1 MITAQL
7 PPVPSDGQEPEGEH
21 QMGFDDML
29 DAEIEAAGGEMGE
42 LEEYVGSIGRTMFD
56 APNSKDNTVTVLLP
70 DGHIDKAPSQSLVR
84 IKSRSKKRGGDG
96 RQYLGAVVQGPFA
109 EPDGLRA
116 DSPIVVTTTV
126 RGPVFIPKYH
136 GRIQVEIIGE
146 EIDGLLIPPRY
157 RPLPNS
163 PVFALDQQETQER
176 LKLLGDVILG
186 LAVGYDNM
194 AVGLPASRKD
204 VFPRHFCIL
213 GTTGGGKST
222 TMSGMIGNLS
232 EKSVAVVIFDTEG
245 EYTRMMQPTQDAT
258 MLAALQRRGLE
269 PKGLSKVK
277 ILHLV
282 GRETANPE
290 YTDSQQFS
298 LRFSSLSPYAVKE
311 ILDFNEAQEDRYL
324 KAHDICRSMLR
335 EMKVFPAD
343 KSEEAQLLE
352 LDELETGV
360 PRMTL
365 QHMYDVVRL
374 CADVAAKKSD
384 AAANGTNKKKSDDAD
399 EESSE
404 EEIGYIGSPDLRAH
418 RYSLLN
424 RIKKLGPTHEFSW
437 RKVQG
442 SLSRLLRLKI
452 FDNPA
457 AGHPDYAAMTGPGQV
472 TIIDLS
478 DTDSPQ
484 VNNMVISEILR
495 GLQAQQD
502 ANYKQSENGVPV
514 RRVVVVIEEAHEFL
528 SAARIKQMPVLFQQ
542 VARIARRGRK
552 RWLGLIFVTQ
562 LPQHLPDEVLGLVNN
577 YVLHKIS
584 DANVISRLKRSI
596 GGVDDGL
603 WDRLPNLAP
612 GQAIVS
618 ASSMSRAMLVAIDPT
633 PYQLRMTE

>member
-1 MITAQL
+1 MIRTPMQPAH
-7 PPVPSDGQEPEGEH
+7 SDGQELSLE
-21 QMGFDDML
+21 QQIGFEDIL
-29 DAEIEAAGGEMGE
+29 DAEIEAAGGEME
-42 LEEYVGSIGRTMFD
+42 EMEEYVGSIGRTMFD
-56 APNSKDNTVTVLLP
+56 VPNSKDNTVTALLP
-70 DGHIDKAPSQSLVR
+70 EGQINKAPSQSLVR
-84 IKSRSKKRGGDG
+84 IKSRRIERGGDG

-136 GRIQVEIIGE
+136 GRIQVEVIGE
-146 EIDGLLIPPRY
+146 EVEGILVPPRY

-163 PVFALDQQETQER
+163 PVFALDQAETQER
-176 LKLLGDVILG
+176 LKLFGDVTLG

-194 AVGLPASRKD
+194 PVALPASRKD

-222 TMSGMIGNLS
+222 TMSGMIGSLS
-232 EKSVAVVIFDTEG
+232 EQNVAVVLFDTEG
-245 EYTRMMQPTQDAT
+245 EYTRIMHATKDPT
-258 MLAALQRRGLE
+258 MLAALDRRGLQ
-269 PKGLSKVK
+269 PKSLNNVR

-282 GRETANPE
+282 GRETTNPE
-290 YTDSQQFS
+290 HADTKSFS

-311 ILDFNEAQEDRYL
+311 ILDFNDAQEDRYL
-324 KAHDICRSMLR
+324 KAHDVSRSMLM
-335 EMKVFPAD
+335 EMNVFPAN
-343 KSEEAQLLE
+343 EEEKAQLLE
-352 LDELETGV
+352 LDELETGF

-365 QHMYDVVRL
+365 QHMYDVVRQ
-374 CADVAAKKSD
+374 CADAAAKKADSPANNGGKK
-384 AAANGTNKKKSDDAD
+384 AAETAEDTD
-399 EESSE
+399 EHAVS
-404 EEIGYIGSPDLRAH
+404 YIVSRDLYAH
-418 RYSLLN
+418 RKSLLN
-424 RIKKLGPTHEFSW
+424 RIKKLAPSHEYSW

-442 SLSRLLRLKI
+442 SLSRLLRLGI
-452 FDNPA
+452 FDNPQA
-457 AGHPDYAAMTGPGQV
+457 DNPDYAAMTEPGQV

-502 ANYKQSENGVPV
+502 ANYKKSEDGAPMH
-514 RRVVVVIEEAHEFL
+514 RVAVVIEEAHEFL

-577 YVLHKIS
+577 FVMHKIS

-618 ASSMSRAMLVAIDPT
+618 AASMSRAMLVAIDPT